1 MQPQG
6 NELRRSQACRVLPC
20 QLISG
25 FQDFCHGAAPNG
37 VGGGVFHAET
47 VDADV
52 FECV

>member
-6 NELRRSQACRVLPC
+6 NEFRWGEPRRMLSR

-25 FQDFCHGAAPNG
+25 FQDFRHGAAPNG
-37 VGGGVFHAET
+37 VGGGVIHPES

-52 FECV
+52 FESV